1 MAAAQSVFQNSRA
14 SGWAVAAM
22 VLPPVFLPLL
32 RLGQHLFPSKAQ
44 QEMER
49 AGSMLWN
56 TSLALIEVGPVHC
69 SRGCV
74 PCCTSLALVKMPP
87 SACSAAVQICNAA
100 AAPATVDPQL
110 SSHRSRCFSG

>member
-32 RLGQHLFPSKAQ
+32 RLGQRMFPSKAQ

-56 TSLALIEVGPVHC
+56 TSLALIEVGPSTLQPWV
-69 SRGCV
+69 R
-74 PCCTSLALVKMPP
+74 ALLHQP
-87 SACSAAVQICNAA
+87 SSC
-100 AAPATVDPQL
+100 
-110 SSHRSRCFSG
+110 

>member
-32 RLGQHLFPSKAQ
+32 RLGQRLFPSKAQ
-44 QEMER
+44 LEMER

-56 TSLALIEVGPVHC
+56 TSLALMEERPSPLELCVGLHKFSSC
-69 SRGCV
+69 QDAAKRLQGCCV
-74 PCCTSLALVKMPP
+74 L
-87 SACSAAVQICNAA
+87 CNAA
-100 AAPATVDPQL
+100 AGLQAVEPQL
-110 SSHRSRCFSG
+110 SLHQGGYP

>member
-32 RLGQHLFPSKAQ
+32 RLGQRLFPSKAQ

-56 TSLALIEVGPVHC
+56 TSLALIEVGPSSLQPC
-69 SRGCV
+69 MCV
-74 PCCTSLALVKMPP
+74 LLQQFSPCQDAA
-87 SACSAAVQICNAA
+87 SACSAALQLRNATA
-100 AAPATVDPQL
+100 ALQAVVPQP
-110 SSHRSRCFSG
+110 SSH